1 MRYIKKHDM
10 KLMSYSIRR
19 GLSLLFL
26 LSFFMGTAQRFSV
39 EGGDGLAYT
48 YFEEYPSTS
57 GLNAVIVV
65 YGTSGKSLRFDGPNT
80 SAITWY
86 TFDDVVNPITSAT
99 QTAHYSTLPL
109 AQSECGYVAV
119 QNGTPYYVW
128 IIDYIKYPL
137 ILSSVSVAEDAPAC
151 DVATVRIEGTGDEM
165 VYYAF
170 NSMLPH
176 EVNRD
181 ITISYNTLQWNE
193 SALQYEEIPRTE
205 TLNQFSATYPITAP
219 LCNTTFT
226 VEGDLFLRAWGL
238 PLQSVT
244 SAEYVTYAVEA
255 QGIATQT
262 YRDAE
267 NEIDRQPESLG
278 GSAPAEIEFD
288 AYYTDAVTHV
298 EWQFSRNQDFSD
310 IMRRYNDDVLR
321 YTFREEGTYYV
332 RLVAVSN
339 NESCVYEGEP
349 FVITIGTSSLEM
361 PNAFSPGTI
370 DGKNDEW
377 KVAYKSIVEFRC
389 WIFDKWGVQMYYS
402 ENPGDGWDGKHNG
415 RLVSPGVYYYVIEA
429 RGADGVEYKRNGHIN
444 ILRSRNNK
452 QKQQ

>member
-1 MRYIKKHDM
+1 M
-10 KLMSYSIRR
+10 KLLSYSIRR

-86 TFDDVVNPITSAT
+86 TFDDVVNPITNAT

-109 AQSECGYVAV
+109 TQSECGYVAV

-151 DVATVRIEGTGDEM
+151 DVATVHIEGTGDEM

-226 VEGDLFLRAWGL
+226 VEGDLFFASL
-238 PLQSVT
+238 
-244 SAEYVTYAVEA
+244 
-255 QGIATQT
+255 GIALTE
-262 YRDAE
+262 RH
-267 NEIDRQPESLG
+267 I
-278 GSAPAEIEFD
+278 
-288 AYYTDAVTHV
+288 
-298 EWQFSRNQDFSD
+298 SRICNLCCRST
-310 IMRRYNDDVLR
+310 RH
-321 YTFREEGTYYV
+321 
-332 RLVAVSN
+332 SN
-339 NESCVYEGEP
+339 TN
-349 FVITIGTSSLEM
+349 IQ
-361 PNAFSPGTI
+361 
-370 DGKNDEW
+370 
-377 KVAYKSIVEFRC
+377 RC
-389 WIFDKWGVQMYYS
+389 
-402 ENPGDGWDGKHNG
+402 
-415 RLVSPGVYYYVIEA
+415 
-429 RGADGVEYKRNGHIN
+429 
-444 ILRSRNNK
+444 
-452 QKQQ
+452 